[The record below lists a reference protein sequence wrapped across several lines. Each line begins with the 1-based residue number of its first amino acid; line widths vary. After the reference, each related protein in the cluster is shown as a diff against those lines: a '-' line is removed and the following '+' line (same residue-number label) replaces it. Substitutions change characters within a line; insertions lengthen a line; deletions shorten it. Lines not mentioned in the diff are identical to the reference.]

1 MSAKPFDR
9 ANILGVGVSAIDMQ
23 MAVSQIEEWIARRE
37 PNYVIAAPVNCIIE
51 CVRDEK
57 LRKIYNSAGMVT
69 PDGMPLVWVSKLMGH
84 NQVNRVYGPDLMLAI
99 CDRSRQTGLRH
110 FLYGGWPPEVLTE
123 LTFNLER
130 KFPGI
135 QIVGSYSPPFRALT
149 PEEDA
154 QAVAQIN
161 ATRPDI
167 VWIGLGSVKQDLWA
181 ASHVGKLIAP
191 VLIAVGAAFDFHA
204 GRKAQAPRWMMRAGL
219 EWLFRFASEPRRLG
233 RRYIRDNP
241 IFIWKILLQA
251 LGKTPPPL

>member
-1 MSAKPFDR
+1 VSAKPFAR
-9 ANILGVGVSAIDMQ
+9 ANILGVGVSAINMQ
-23 MAVSQIEEWIARRE
+23 MAVSRIEEWVARRE
-37 PNYVIAAPVNCIIE
+37 ANYVIAAPVNCIIE
-51 CVRDEK
+51 CVRDEN
-57 LRKIYNSAGMVT
+57 LRQIYNAAGMVT
-69 PDGMPLVWVSKLMGH
+69 PDGMPLVWVSKLMGYAH
-84 NQVNRVYGPDLMLAI
+84 VDRVYGPDLMLAI
-99 CDRSRQTGLRH
+99 CDHSRQAGFRH
-110 FLYGGWPPEVLTE
+110 FLYGGWPADVVTDLTV
-123 LTFNLER
+123 NLKR

-149 PEEDA
+149 LEEDA
-154 QAVAQIN
+154 EVVAHIN

-181 ASHVGKLIAP
+181 ASHVGKLFAP

-233 RRYIRDNP
+233 LRYIRDNP
-241 IFIWKILLQA
+241 IFVWKILLQM